1 MPVITPR
8 RTAASDDRSV
18 EQAVVW
24 LSDPR
29 SADRQLAGSKAA
41 NLATARGRGLPVV
54 EGFAITTSAV
64 AAGPQ
69 APPPQVRPAW
79 ERLTAGGRR
88 PLAVRSSAP
97 DEDLAT
103 GSRAGV
109 YESVVQVR
117 GWDDFVRAYQRVVAS
132 ASGGPMAVLVQH
144 HLDPVRSGV
153 AFGRDPVSGRADR
166 AVIVAVDGGP
176 QLLVAGAVQGRRV
189 VVDRVGRVRQA
200 DGDPDPV
207 LDVRTRRR
215 LLRTLRRTAAAF
227 GGPQDI
233 EWALDGRRLVLL
245 QSRPVSTLGA
255 VATGPLLGPGPVAE
269 TFPHP
274 LSPLEQDLWLPPLR
288 DAAIHV
294 LALTGAAGR
303 RRLRRSPV
311 VTAVADQAVCD
322 LELLGA
328 SGAGRR
334 TLLARLDPR
343 PPMRRLRVAWRM
355 GRLRGVMGALAR
367 RLVDEVDAE
376 LRAIGALDVMDDEE
390 LLALLANGQGYLR
403 SLHGHEM
410 LVGALVEDVGCS
422 GAELAMATAAYGRA
436 LGWSDEDLI
445 AKEPTVLALTAPTLR
460 ARRPLPPV
468 AAIAVPDQPLALREQ
483 LRLRVR
489 WIHELTRAAV
499 RELGRRLEHRGA
511 VPAEAV
517 PRLALDDLA
526 AAVRGARVEVPPA
539 TPFRTPVP
547 ARFRL
552 TADGGIVAE
561 TDPGASAGVGAGG
574 GRGSGPV
581 AFEDPPPGG
590 VLVVR
595 TLAPELAPLLP
606 RLAGLVAETGSPL
619 SHLAILAREHDV
631 PVVVGHTTIRDLVEP
646 GTVVVVDGHTGS
658 VELVSVEAEVES

>member
-8 RTAASDDRSV
+8 RLVASANRSV
-18 EQAVVW
+18 DHPLVW
-24 LSDPR
+24 ITDAR
-29 SADRQLAGSKAA
+29 STNRQLAGSKAA
-41 NLATARGRGLPVV
+41 NLAAARRRGLPVV
-54 EGFAITTSAV
+54 DGFAITTSTV
-64 AAGPQ
+64 AANPEV
-69 APPPQVRPAW
+69 PPPPVRSAW
-79 ERLTAGGRR
+79 ERLTSGGLRA
-88 PLAVRSSAP
+88 LAVRSSAP

-109 YESVVQVR
+109 YESVVDVR
-117 GWDDFVRAYQRVVAS
+117 GWDAFVHAYGLVVAS
-132 ASGGPMAVLVQH
+132 AAGGPMAVLVQH
-144 HLDPVRSGV
+144 HVDPARSGV
-153 AFGRDPVSGRADR
+153 AFGTDPVSGRADR

-176 QLLVAGAVQGRRV
+176 QLLVAGAVQGRRTI
-189 VVDRVGRVRQA
+189 VDRIGRVHGA
-200 DGDPDPV
+200 DGDPGPV
-207 LDVRTRRR
+207 LDHRTRRQV
-215 LLRTLRRTAAAF
+215 LRTLRRTASVF
-227 GGPQDI
+227 GAPQDI
-233 EWALDGRRLVLL
+233 EWAVEDGRLVLL
-245 QSRPVSTLGA
+245 QSRPVSTVA
-255 VATGPLLGPGPVAE
+255 EVATGPLLGPGPVAE

-288 DAAIHV
+288 EATTHV

-328 SGAGRR
+328 AGATRR
-334 TLLARLDPR
+334 TLVARLDPR
-343 PPMRRLRVAWRM
+343 PPMRHLRVAWRM
-355 GRLRGVMGALAR
+355 GRLRGVIGALAR
-367 RLVDEVDAE
+367 HLVDEVDAE
-376 LRAIGALDVMDDEE
+376 LRAVGALDVMEDEE
-390 LLALLANGQGYLR
+390 LLVLLANAQAYLR

-410 LVGALVEDVGCS
+410 LVGALLEDPGCS

-436 LGWSDEDLI
+436 LGWSDDDLV
-445 AKEPTVLALTAPTLR
+445 AREPTVLALTAPTLSE
-460 ARRPLPPV
+460 RRPVPPV

-489 WIHELTRAAV
+489 WVHELMRAAV
-499 RELGRRLEHRGA
+499 RELGRRLEQRGT

-517 PRLALDDLA
+517 PRLALRDLVEV
-526 AAVRGARVEVPPA
+526 VRGARTEIPPT
-539 TPFRTPVP
+539 TPFRAPVP

-552 TADGGIVAE
+552 TRDGGIVAE
-561 TDPGASAGVGAGG
+561 TGPGSSGGVGAGG

-581 AFEDPPPGG
+581 TFDDPLPGD

-631 PVVVGHTTIRDLVEP
+631 PVVVGHTTIRDLVER
-646 GTVVVVDGHTGS
+646 GTVVVVDGHTGA
-658 VELVSVEAEVES
+658 VEVVPIPEEVAP